1 MVNLRTFR
9 MSDEFYS
16 YYRTQI
22 DLDEVN
28 SLEEI
33 VEKVRLNLI
42 GDLNNLGL
50 EVLAEKAKNKKFD
63 THGYTFEEV
72 LLSESNCEFYVCGHH

>member
-9 MSDEFYS
+9 MSDEIYS

-33 VEKVRLNLI
+33 VKIVRLNLI
-42 GDLNNLGL
+42 RDLNNLGL
-50 EVLAEKAKNKKFD
+50 EVLAEKAKYKHFD

-72 LLSESNCEFYVCGHH
+72 LLSKSNREFYVCGHH

>member
-1 MVNLRTFR
+1 MVNFRTFR

-28 SLEEI
+28 SMEEI
-33 VEKVRLNLI
+33 VERVRLHLI
-42 GDLNNLGL
+42 HDLNNLGL
-50 EVLAEKAKNKKFD
+50 EILAEKAKNKHFD

-72 LLSESNCEFYVCGHH
+72 LLSESNKEFYICGHH